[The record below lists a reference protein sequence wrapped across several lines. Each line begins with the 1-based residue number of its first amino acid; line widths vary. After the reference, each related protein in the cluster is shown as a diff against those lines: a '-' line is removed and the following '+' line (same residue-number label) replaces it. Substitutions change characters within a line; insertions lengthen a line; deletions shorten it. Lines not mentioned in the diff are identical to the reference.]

1 MAKSSA
7 KLEAPSG
14 SIVTRHLEKNIVET
28 VYEGTIVFDGA
39 LNRDLEGY
47 LKKYPGMDWLV
58 DATRATGIDPAR
70 RDNAGNTIQLF
81 RQMGGGSIAAVISS
95 GPIRM
100 VAAALSFGFDLRL
113 GIFATRSEALEH
125 LRSLPKKR

>member
-1 MAKSSA
+1 MARSSA
-7 KLEAPSG
+7 KLAPPSG
-14 SIVTRHLEKNIVET
+14 SIETRHLEKNIVQT
-28 VYEGTIVFDGA
+28 TYEGNIIFDGA
-39 LNRDLEGY
+39 LNRDLETF
-47 LKKYPGMDWLV
+47 LAKYPGMDWLV

-81 RQMGGGSIAAVISS
+81 RKLGGGSIAAVIPS

-113 GIFATRSEALEH
+113 GIFATHAEALAH
-125 LRSLPKKR
+125 LRNIKR